1 MDAKT
6 ETHDAAYLAF
16 QNALRESPE
25 MLAEKQAKFEKAFGK
40 DTKSRTRKQW
50 CNLVRVY
57 GMETVCLHEKM
68 TEVQISRM
76 CNETFSQRISRT
88 AKERVKG

>member
-16 QNALRESPE
+16 QKALTESPE

-40 DTKSRTRKQW
+40 DAKSRTRKQW

-68 TEVQISRM
+68 TEEQVDRM
-76 CNETFSQRISRT
+76 CNETFSQRLGRM
-88 AKERVKG
+88 AKERAMA

>member
-16 QNALRESPE
+16 QKALTESPE
-25 MLAEKQAKFEKAFGK
+25 MMAEKQAKFEKAFGK
-40 DTKSRTRKQW
+40 DTQSRTKKQW

-57 GMETVCLHEKM
+57 GMDTVCLHEKM
-68 TEVQISRM
+68 TEEQVKRY
-76 CNETFSQRISRT
+76 CNETFSQRLNRT
-88 AKERVKG
+88 AKERVRA

>member
-1 MDAKT
+1 MNAKT

-16 QNALRESPE
+16 QNALTESPE

-40 DTKSRTRKQW
+40 DSKSRTRKQW

-57 GMETVCLHEKM
+57 GMETVCLHEKLSEGDVKLNCM
-68 TEVQISRM
+68 SLTERLKFNSRA
-76 CNETFSQRISRT
+76 I
-88 AKERVKG
+88 K